1 MWVFPEQNGMR
12 NILIFTFCFI
22 GLINVQFAQQG
33 GDSQALHSWIEGL
46 YPEREFPL
54 LQDLLDSLET
64 TSTPTLIDRLR
75 IEEDRDGV
83 VVARSRRLPDVFADI
98 QLNVTAED
106 REDFEDLVW
115 RSRPFNRVSLR
126 QPLYHW
132 SALKAG
138 EKAAELE
145 LENAHLRYEQN
156 LRNRKQQ
163 LRDAFFQ
170 LLEREYALQL
180 ARQRTELA
188 NNNLESV
195 QLSVELGKASQSDLL
210 RSNYRVQ
217 NDEGRVLFEI
227 QALEHIRYRI
237 FEQTGIRIREI
248 PNLEQIVSQMLSL
261 DFRDFEFQNQPIS
274 LVDEEGLILENRI
287 EQAQKDYV
295 IQQSRNKPKVNLLL
309 SAFQDEIGIRGNED
323 SITRN
328 NLFIGF
334 QVDWHIWDS
343 GEGRARSRIALNRKT
358 QLERAL
364 ELSSE
369 NLKEEFRFLLDR
381 LQQMVELLQA
391 RQVQIQA
398 MEQLLQQRRVE
409 MEQGRAIQDQLLDDQ
424 IDLDNT
430 KLLYLRSV
438 SDYFLTLAQIADLLD
453 SPELD
458 DPDLQ

>member
-1 MWVFPEQNGMR
+1 MR
-12 NILIFTFCFI
+12 KILLITLCCLGFTHMQ
-22 GLINVQFAQQG
+22 LAQQIDG
-33 GDSQALHSWIEGL
+33 NQALDSWVESL
-46 YPEREFPL
+46 YPEQEFPL
-54 LQDLLDSLET
+54 LQELLESLET

-83 VVARSRRLPDVFADI
+83 IVARSRRLPDIYADL
-98 QLNVTAED
+98 QLNITAED
-106 REDFEDLVW
+106 RDDFDDLVW
-115 RSRPFNRVSLR
+115 RYRPFNRISLR

-132 SALKAG
+132 SALTAG
-138 EKAAELE
+138 QKAAELE

-170 LLEREYALQL
+170 LLEREYALRL
-180 ARQRTELA
+180 ARQRTKLA
-188 NNNLESV
+188 NNNLESI
-195 QLSVELGKASQSDLL
+195 QLSIDLGKASQSDLL
-210 RSNYRVQ
+210 RADYRVQ
-217 NDEGRVLFEI
+217 NDEGRVLYEI
-227 QALEHIRYRI
+227 QALESIRYRI
-237 FEQTGIRIREI
+237 FEQTGIRVREV
-248 PNLEQIVSQMLSL
+248 PNLEDIVSLMLSL
-261 DFRDFEFQNQPIS
+261 DFREFEFQNQPIS

-287 EQAQKDYV
+287 EQAKKDYV
-295 IQQSRNKPKVNLLL
+295 IQQSRNKPRVNLLL

-328 NLFIGF
+328 NFFIGF

-343 GEGRARSRIALNRKT
+343 GEGRARSRIALNRKS
-358 QLERAL
+358 QLEKAL

-409 MEQGRAIQDQLLDDQ
+409 VEQGRAIQDQLLDDQ

-430 KLLYLRSV
+430 KLLYIRSV

-453 SPELD
+453 SPELN